1 MVWPCRRSHAVDLED
16 VASMCSDGS
25 FVDCHISVP
34 STSCSSS
41 VSGSIEVVACVEGHP
56 SIADSDDLAAESW
69 ALVGSGTA
77 AGQVESAES
86 MTSEE
91 DGCAVI
97 AADAEAMHEYAASQA
112 SEEEEWEVVHTD
124 TN

>member
-1 MVWPCRRSHAVDLED
+1 MASPCRRSHAVDLED

-25 FVDCHISVP
+25 FVDCHLLVP
-34 STSCSSS
+34 SISCSSS
-41 VSGSIEVVACVEGHP
+41 VSGSIEVVATLEGRP
-56 SIADSDDLAAESW
+56 SIPDSSDLAVESW

-77 AGQVESAES
+77 AGAVESAES
-86 MTSEE
+86 VTSED

-97 AADAEAMHEYAASQA
+97 AADAEAMHEYASSQA
-112 SEEEEWEVVHTD
+112 SEEDEWEVVHTE